1 MRATTIALFAVI
13 LSLGLSSCKDSDECE
28 NLPSTANTIEI
39 LTLGDSRVEGATPDF
54 ESYRYELW
62 KNLVDNNWDFDFIGT
77 RIDGGEYETV
87 NGLCFD
93 NEHEG
98 TGGATTIDNLE
109 TLQSVTFDQTPEVAL
124 IGIGGNDLV
133 AGNPVGTVIDNL
145 SQIIAELRGLNQD
158 IIIFV
163 EQIAP
168 GMSSFMNSDLTDSFE
183 QYHTEVAAMASTL
196 NTPNSP
202 LIAIDMAD
210 GWSDDYL
217 ADDVHYNMAG
227 AKVVADRY
235 YAAMDSA
242 IEQ

>member
-1 MRATTIALFAVI
+1 MRASAIVLFAMI
-13 LSLGLSSCKDSDECE
+13 LSLGFYSCKETDECE

-62 KNLVDNNWDFDFIGT
+62 KNLVDNNWDFDLIGT
-77 RIDGGEYETV
+77 RTDPGEYESV

-133 AGNPVGTVIDNL
+133 AGSPVGTVIDNL
-145 SQIIAELRGLNQD
+145 SQIIAELRGLNPD
-158 IIIFV
+158 ITIFV

-168 GMSSFMNSDLTDSFE
+168 GMSSFMNSDLTDAFDD
-183 QYHTEVAAMASTL
+183 YHTEVAAMVNTL

-202 LIAIDMAD
+202 LIAVDMAD

-217 ADDVHYNMAG
+217 IDDVHYNMAG
-227 AKVVADRY
+227 AKLVADRY
-235 YAAMDSA
+235 YAAMDAA